1 MFDIPIEQFLPLFS
15 SDHPLHGLTGA
26 QLTEH
31 YKNCIK
37 LSAENVRLIVPSSA
51 RECSLSIVRECIFD
65 SSINT
70 SIRDEQKITPK
81 NAFDLHLIDYMVD
94 MIKKRQLQ
102 LNFQVASSTLDAG
115 AKIYAGRVDFVH
127 KETYRVLGGLG
138 RGGGGEDS
146 DAEDANADE
155 GAGAARDAED
165 RPDAERDEAAER
177 KKAKKVDDVDS
188 LLS

>member
-1 MFDIPIEQFLPLFS
+1 M
-15 SDHPLHGLTGA
+15 
-26 QLTEH
+26 
-31 YKNCIK
+31 
-37 LSAENVRLIVPSSA
+37 
-51 RECSLSIVRECIFD
+51 SIVRECIFD
-65 SSINT
+65 SSNT
-70 SIRDEQKITPK
+70 AIRDVQKITPK

-138 RGGGGEDS
+138 RGGGGGEDS

-155 GAGAARDAED
+155 GAGAARDAGD
-165 RPDAERDEAAER
+165 RPDAERDDAAER
-177 KKAKKVDDVDS
+177 KKAKKVGDVDS
-188 LLS
+188 HLTKLSLFLF